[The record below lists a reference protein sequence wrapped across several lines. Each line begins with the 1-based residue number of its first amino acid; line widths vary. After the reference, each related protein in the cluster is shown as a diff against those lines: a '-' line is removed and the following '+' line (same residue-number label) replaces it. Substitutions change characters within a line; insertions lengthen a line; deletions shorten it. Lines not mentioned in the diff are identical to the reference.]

1 MVFTNIGL
9 RKSET
14 SKSKI
19 NNPDLTYKVLELFK
33 KGFSLIK
40 IETEL
45 KGSEYKIR
53 NSTASTIYKQQYQK
67 QLFYLIYFQINP
79 PLLSRSALQTLLM
92 QVFETPVSLNA
103 SATEPYS
110 SIFIPSKEN

>member
-45 KGSEYKIR
+45 KGSEFEIGKSTV
-53 NSTASTIYKQQYQK
+53 NSIIKNNS
-67 QLFYLIYFQINP
+67 N
-79 PLLSRSALQTLLM
+79 
-92 QVFETPVSLNA
+92 
-103 SATEPYS
+103 
-110 SIFIPSKEN
+110 